1 MLAWLWTRLSDGGPH
16 VSLSGR
22 ALRRFPEGEVDRL
35 LRARVLIERRK
46 ADNWPV
52 CAHCDCGLDARPVR
66 HVGEELRACC
76 PLDAAEDVVLEDG
89 DLSRFGIDAGRLAGR
104 IAASGGLAG
113 PVSAVVDGVWTIG
126 TTPSGVAVVLC
137 SDLAP
142 LDSPGTVLA
151 IKAAVGGAAS
161 VVVGHDFGAPLV
173 LRLKEAGLSAVEI
186 GEALDPDADRLR
198 TDSLGKVARSASLG
212 SETESGSEPR
222 LQIFRGR
229 RTLRFDGR
237 DIVLSM
243 VGFDAFVGAAE
254 KVVAGEVMLTYQE
267 IHSLTNR
274 ASHRDV
280 LKEIRDQLEQHG
292 ITRED
297 AFALVKTKHGR
308 GITIG
313 LSPDDIVIRD

>member
-1 MLAWLWTRLSDGGPH
+1 MLAWLWTRLSDGGPQ

-22 ALRRFPEGEVDRL
+22 ALRRFPDGEVDRL

-52 CAHCDCGLDARPVR
+52 CAHCDCGFDARPVR
-66 HVGEELRACC
+66 HVGADLRACC

-89 DLSRFGIDAGRLAGR
+89 DLRRFAVDAGRLAGQ

-113 PVSAVVDGVWTIG
+113 SVSAVVDGVWMIG

-151 IKAAVGGAAS
+151 IKAAVGGAAT
-161 VVVGHDFGAPLV
+161 VLVGQEFGAPLV
-173 LRLKEAGLSAVEI
+173 LRLKEAGLSAVEL
-186 GEALDPDADRLR
+186 GEALDPDADRLPADR
-198 TDSLGKVARSASLG
+198 LARAAKTASPAAEL
-212 SETESGSEPR
+212 ETGSEPR
-222 LQIFRGR
+222 LQIFRER

-237 DIVLSM
+237 DVVLSM
-243 VGFDAFVGAAE
+243 VGFDALVGAAE
-254 KVVAGEVMLTYQE
+254 KVVAGHVMLTYQE
-267 IHSLTNR
+267 LHSLTNR
-274 ASHRDV
+274 SGHRDV

-292 ITRED
+292 ITRKD
-297 AFALVKTKHGR
+297 AFGLVKTKHGR
-308 GITIG
+308 GVTIG

>member
-22 ALRRFPEGEVDRL
+22 ALRRFPEGEVERL

-76 PLDAAEDVVLEDG
+76 PLDAAEDVILEDG
-89 DLSRFGIDAGRLAGR
+89 DLRRFGIDPGRLAAR
-104 IAASGGLAG
+104 IAASDGLAG
-113 PVSAVVDGVWTIG
+113 SVSAVVDGVWAIG

-151 IKAAVGGAAS
+151 IKSAVDGATA
-161 VVVGHDFGAPLV
+161 VVIGHDFGAPLV
-173 LRLKEAGLSAVEI
+173 LRLEEAGLSAVEL
-186 GEALDPDADRLR
+186 GEALDSDADRLL
-198 TDSLGKVARSASLG
+198 TDRLRKAARPASPAAGLQAA
-212 SETESGSEPR
+212 SEPR

-229 RTLRFDGR
+229 RILRFDGR
-237 DIVLSM
+237 DVVLSM
-243 VGFDAFVGAAE
+243 VGFDALVGAAE
-254 KVVAGEVMLTYQE
+254 KVIAGEVMLTYQE
-267 IHSLTNR
+267 LHSLTNR
-274 ASHRDV
+274 SGHRDV

-292 ITRED
+292 ITRKD

-308 GITIG
+308 GVTIG
-313 LSPDDIVIRD
+313 LSADDIVIRD

>member
-1 MLAWLWTRLSDGGPH
+1 MLAWLWIRLSDGGPH
-16 VSLSGR
+16 VSFSGR

-113 PVSAVVDGVWTIG
+113 SVSAVVDGVWTIG
-126 TTPSGVAVVLC
+126 NMPCGVAVVLC

-151 IKAAVGGAAS
+151 IKAAVGGAAT
-161 VVVGHDFGAPLV
+161 VLIGQEFGAPLV
-173 LRLKEAGLSAVEI
+173 LRLKEAGLSTLEL
-186 GEALDPDADRLR
+186 GEALDPDAGRLR
-198 TDSLGKVARSASLG
+198 TDYLARAAKSAS
-212 SETESGSEPR
+212 STPAPETVSEPR

-292 ITRED
+292 ITREN
-297 AFALVKTKHGR
+297 AFGLVKTKHGR